1 MLDAEA
7 KADVFN
13 SIALVGCDEAGRER
27 SAKMAGFRE
36 FNKVLPAANLPMQPD
51 MSIDEESYR
60 KHVRWLATHDIGGL
74 VISGHAGELESL
86 TPKERIRVAEIARA
100 EIPSHLPMVV
110 GCTGLCT
117 RDLVDCARDAKAAG
131 ADGLLVMPI
140 PHLAFGAVDKPDLV
154 VPCFEA
160 LAEAVDLPIIV
171 FRYGAKTGLMYSVE
185 VLLKIAEKVPQVVA
199 IKDSSYDYEEAWV
212 AFRAFPRKINFLVAH
227 GSLFLIRFATSDGAV
242 SSFSNVAPEFI
253 TKLFELAHSGQMEEA
268 TALFNR
274 IRPLSN
280 AIYHKQP
287 LMQHWVVEKEALVA
301 RGRFPRATVRPPFQP
316 LAAKFIED
324 IRSAVQEAGLSPL
337 Q

>member
-1 MLDAEA
+1 MPSS
-7 KADVFN
+7 K
-13 SIALVGCDEAGRER
+13 
-27 SAKMAGFRE
+27 E
-36 FNKVLPAANLPMQPD
+36 FKKVLPAANMPMHPD
-51 MSIDEESYR
+51 MSLDEDAYR
-60 KHVRWLATHDIGGL
+60 NHLRWLMTHDIGGL

-86 TPKERIRVAEIARA
+86 TLKERIRVAEIARA

-110 GCTGLCT
+110 GCTGLST
-117 RDLVDCARDAKAAG
+117 RELIECARDARAAG

-140 PHLAFGAVDKPDLV
+140 PHFAFGAVERPDLI

-160 LAEAVDLPIIV
+160 LADAVDLPMIV

-199 IKDSSYDYEEAWV
+199 IKDSSFDYESAWV
-212 AFRAFPRKINFLVAH
+212 AFQDFPRKINFLVAH

-268 TALFNR
+268 TRLFNK
-274 IRPLSN
+274 IRPLSD

-301 RGRFPRATVRPPFQP
+301 RGRFPRAVVRPPFQP
-316 LAAKFIED
+316 LKPDHVEGIRAAV
-324 IRSAVQEAGLSPL
+324 AAAGLAPL
-337 Q
+337 A

>member
-1 MLDAEA
+1 MPA
-7 KADVFN
+7 FT
-13 SIALVGCDEAGRER
+13 
-27 SAKMAGFRE
+27 E
-36 FNKVLPAANLPMQPD
+36 FKKVLPAANMPMHVD
-51 MSIDEESYR
+51 MSIDEETYR
-60 KHVRWLATHDIGGL
+60 KHLRWLTTFDIGGL

-86 TPKERIRVAEIARA
+86 TPKERIRVAEIARS
-100 EIPSHLPMVV
+100 EIPSGLPMVV
-110 GCTGLCT
+110 GCTGLST
-117 RDLVDCARDAKAAG
+117 RELVECARDAKAAG

-160 LAEAVDLPIIV
+160 LADAVDLPMIV

-199 IKDSSYDYEEAWV
+199 IKDASFDYEEAWV
-212 AFRAFPRKINFLVAH
+212 AFQDFPRKINFLVAH

-253 TKLFELAHSGQMEEA
+253 TELFCLAHSGQMEEA
-268 TALFNR
+268 TKLFNK
-274 IRPLSN
+274 IRPLSD

-301 RGRFPRATVRPPFQP
+301 RGRFPRAVVRPPFQP
-316 LAAKFIED
+316 LKPEQIEGIRAAVV
-324 IRSAVQEAGLSPL
+324 AAGLTPL
-337 Q
+337 A